1 MKSELEESALK
12 LEVAQVTALSNSP
25 LPESLENLY
34 QERQPKG
41 YDAVLHDFLKLS
53 KRFVRVQWGLA
64 TCLFMMLPVLFYS
77 PVRLQ
82 LHALILFSLIP
93 LVLLAVQMSFPRKLK
108 EQILF
113 LSKYGDPSLIGLCC
127 EMLGSRDRGFDR
139 DVAAILERLLP
150 KFKAS
155 EATLLKEEHRSKLRE
170 ALAPNFMRDESID
183 DSAFQVSI
191 LRAFEQVGGEMELPV
206 VSSIAHAERD
216 DYPANVLEAA
226 KVCLPYLRNRVEHD
240 QASQTLLRPSSL
252 AEFIDPLLLRS
263 VTNPG
268 NTNPRELLRS
278 RSVVENQEVTKVVK
292 TE

>member
-1 MKSELEESALK
+1 MSNRDELSPSATNSSESIAI
-12 LEVAQVTALSNSP
+12 TAPP
-25 LPESLENLY
+25 LPESLESLY

-41 YDAVLHDFLKLS
+41 YDAVLRDFLKLS
-53 KRFVRVQWGLA
+53 KRFVKVQWGLA

-77 PVRLQ
+77 PVKLQ
-82 LHALILFSLIP
+82 LYALVLFSLIP

-150 KFKAS
+150 KLKAS
-155 EATLLKEEHRSKLRE
+155 EATLLKEEHRNKLRA
-170 ALAPNFMRDESID
+170 ALASNFMRGASID

-206 VSSIAHAERD
+206 VSLIAHADRD
-216 DYPANVLEAA
+216 EYPANVHEAA
-226 KVCLPYLRNRVEHD
+226 KECLPYLRNRVEND

-278 RSVVENQEVTKVVK
+278 RSVVENQEGACDVK